1 MYIYIHISI
10 SIYIYIYISIYNR
23 YVCVH
28 TYINVND
35 LCMYRLTKPRAGP
48 SGEHGE
54 DGVVALEKDRGYV
67 REFGYVVSVREGRD
81 CVSYVSL

>member
-1 MYIYIHISI
+1 
-10 SIYIYIYISIYNR
+10 
-23 YVCVH
+23 
-28 TYINVND
+28 
-35 LCMYRLTKPRAGP
+35 MYRLTKPRAGP